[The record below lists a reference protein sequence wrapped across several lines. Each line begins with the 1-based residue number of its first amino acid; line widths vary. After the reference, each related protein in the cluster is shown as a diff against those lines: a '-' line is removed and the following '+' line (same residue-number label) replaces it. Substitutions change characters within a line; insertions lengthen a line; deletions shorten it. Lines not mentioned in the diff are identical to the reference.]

1 MRKAGG
7 GLALCHGSETRGEA
21 MGSASDNQEVSM
33 DSAAT
38 QPSRGVTSVA
48 ACTHSRLIDNV
59 LTGAGKWTGKVVCRE
74 CGVRFDDPCREL
86 K

>member
-1 MRKAGG
+1 MARPRAEAEKRRGKMKEAS
-7 GLALCHGSETRGEA
+7 GSP
-21 MGSASDNQEVSM
+21 EVSM
-33 DSAAT
+33 DGAAT
-38 QPSRGVTSVA
+38 QSSSGVTSVA

-74 CGVRFDDPCREL
+74 CGARFDDPCREL

>member
-1 MRKAGG
+1 MK
-7 GLALCHGSETRGEA
+7 EA
-21 MGSASDNQEVSM
+21 SVNPDVSR

-38 QPSRGVTSVA
+38 QLSSEETSAA

-59 LTGAGKWTGKVVCRE
+59 VTRAGKWTGKVVCRE
-74 CGVRFDDPCREL
+74 CGARFDDPYRGL

>member
-1 MRKAGG
+1 
-7 GLALCHGSETRGEA
+7 
-21 MGSASDNQEVSM
+21 M

-38 QPSRGVTSVA
+38 QLSSEEASAV

-59 LTGAGKWTGKVVCRE
+59 VTRAGKWTGKVVCRE
-74 CGVRFDDPCREL
+74 CGARFDDPYGGL

>member
-1 MRKAGG
+1 VDLGACAEAAIRRAKMKEAS
-7 GLALCHGSETRGEA
+7 GSP
-21 MGSASDNQEVSM
+21 EVSM

-38 QPSRGVTSVA
+38 QLSSEGPSGA

-59 LTGAGKWTGKVVCRE
+59 LTRAGKWTGKVVCRE
-74 CGVRFDDPCREL
+74 CGARFDDPYGGL

>member
-1 MRKAGG
+1 MKE
-7 GLALCHGSETRGEA
+7 GSGSPEA
-21 MGSASDNQEVSM
+21 SM

-38 QPSRGVTSVA
+38 QLSREATSVA

-59 LTGAGKWTGKVVCRE
+59 LNRAGKWTGKVVCRE
-74 CGVRFDDPCREL
+74 CGARFDDPYGGL

>member
-1 MRKAGG
+1 MK
-7 GLALCHGSETRGEA
+7 EA
-21 MGSASDNQEVSM
+21 SANPDVSM

-38 QPSRGVTSVA
+38 RMSSEETSAA

-59 LTGAGKWTGKVVCRE
+59 VTRAGKWTGKVVCRE
-74 CGVRFDDPCREL
+74 CGARFDDPYGGL

>member
-1 MRKAGG
+1 MKEAS
-7 GLALCHGSETRGEA
+7 GSP
-21 MGSASDNQEVSM
+21 EVSM

-38 QPSRGVTSVA
+38 QLSREATSAA

-59 LTGAGKWTGKVVCRE
+59 MTRAGKWTGKVECRE
-74 CGVRFDDPCREL
+74 CGARFDDPYRGL